1 MKRFLFS
8 LVILLAFLLLSKCQ
22 LKQETKIP
30 LSSPYELHH
39 VIPEI
44 IAAYRREGNREI
56 IEVFEYHSRE
66 METLPKIGIHIV
78 DSWNEEFKKP
88 ILQTSLVVIGVQK
101 INSLRQ
107 LENASISIPDP
118 DMNTTGKNVVTLL
131 KDENLWTDFKR
142 SITYQPRGILS
153 MESVDLGE
161 EDFAILSLADAHF
174 IKNSLLVLELP
185 KDKYNT
191 LYAIKM
197 YEEKNEEQKKFID
210 FLSSEKS
217 MKIFQKYGFYKVS
230 STNLSKS
237 EK

>member
-1 MKRFLFS
+1 
-8 LVILLAFLLLSKCQ
+8 
-22 LKQETKIP
+22 
-30 LSSPYELHH
+30 
-39 VIPEI
+39 
-44 IAAYRREGNREI
+44 
-56 IEVFEYHSRE
+56 
-66 METLPKIGIHIV
+66 
-78 DSWNEEFKKP
+78 
-88 ILQTSLVVIGVQK
+88 
-101 INSLRQ
+101 
-107 LENASISIPDP
+107 
-118 DMNTTGKNVVTLL
+118 MNTTGKNVVTLL

>member
-8 LVILLAFLLLSKCQ
+8 LIILLTFLFLSKCRM
-22 LKQETKIP
+22 KQETKIP
-30 LSSPYELHH
+30 LSIPYELHH
-39 VIPEI
+39 AIPEI
-44 IAAYRREGNREI
+44 ITAYHREGNQEKIEI
-56 IEVFEYHSRE
+56 FEYHSRE

-78 DSWNEEFKKP
+78 DSWNEELKNP
-88 ILQTSLVVIGVQK
+88 ILQTPLVVIGIQK
-101 INSLRQ
+101 INSLQQ

-118 DMNTTGKNVVTLL
+118 DMNTTGKNVVALL
-131 KDENLWTDFKR
+131 KDQNLWTDFKR
-142 SITYQPRGILS
+142 YITYQPKGILS

-161 EDFAILSLADAHF
+161 EDFAILSLADAYL

-185 KDKYNT
+185 KNKYNT
-191 LYAIKM
+191 SYVIKM
-197 YEEKNEEQKKFID
+197 YGKKNEEQKKFID

-217 MKIFQKYGFYKVS
+217 MKIFQKYGFLRVN